1 MRRPKFL
8 AILLFILTL
17 VLATCT
23 GTNPDLPTPS
33 AVDDGVLKIWWS
45 RGHYREEDEALEEI
59 IARWQSDRQERGEPA
74 VEVELSF
81 YSIEDIL
88 GKSISAVETGNPP
101 DILFSNQTDLIL
113 GEGWAA
119 DGILADVSDVI
130 EPVKDLYSDSALKAA
145 YFYNNVTKQGSY
157 YGVPIYQQTHHLHY
171 WRDLLGEVGLSE
183 KDIPQDWNGFWEFW
197 KEAGDALRDRY
208 GEDFYAMGFPM
219 SVTSVDTFF
228 TFEQILEAYDVEI
241 VGQGSRLSNNERGKL
256 LLDRPDI
263 RSKAIAALEWYVSLY
278 RDGYVPP
285 DAIKWL
291 AVDNNVNFLN
301 RRVSIVA
308 NPSLSIPGSQRE
320 DEDIYRDRMAS
331 IELPNEPDGEA
342 PTYLVT
348 VKQVVVFA
356 GSNNQKAAKDFLSYL
371 VQPDRL
377 GFYVKGSLGR
387 WFPVMP
393 QLWSDSFWN
402 DESDPHIS
410 VAIAQFREGKT
421 RPFYQSFNPAY
432 SQVLEENVWGKA
444 IGRVI
449 VDGLSPT
456 EATDEAIAKIKEIF
470 AEWENSKSIDF
481 LQK

>member
-23 GTNPDLPTPS
+23 GTNPDLPAPS
-33 AVDDGVLKIWWS
+33 LSDSGALRIWWS
-45 RGHYREEDEALEEI
+45 RGHYPEEDEALEEI
-59 IARWQSDRQERGEPA
+59 IAGWQSDREERGEPA
-74 VEVELSF
+74 LEVELSF

-88 GKSISAVETGNPP
+88 GKTKSAVEAGNPP
-101 DILFSNQTDLIL
+101 DLLFSSQTDLIL
-113 GEGWAA
+113 GESWAA

-157 YGVPIYQQTHHLHY
+157 YAVPIYQQAHYLHY
-171 WRDLLGEVGLSE
+171 WRDLLAEVGFSE
-183 KDIPQDWNGFWEFW
+183 KDIPKDWNGFWEFW
-197 KEAGDALRDRY
+197 QEAADALRDRY

-219 SVTSVDTFF
+219 SVASVDTYF

-241 VGQGSRLSNNERGKL
+241 VGQASGLSNHRSGKL
-256 LLDRPDI
+256 LLDRPAI
-263 RSKAIAALEWYVSLY
+263 RQKAIAALEWYVSLY
-278 RDGYVPP
+278 QNGYVPP

-291 AVDNNVNFLN
+291 AADNNVTFLN
-301 RRVSIVA
+301 RKVLIAA

-320 DEDIYRDRMAS
+320 DEDIYRNKMAT
-331 IELPNEPDGEA
+331 IELPNEPDGE
-342 PTYLVT
+342 PPKYLVT
-348 VKQVVVFA
+348 VKTIVAFA
-356 GSNNQKAAKDFLSYL
+356 ASKNQEAAKDFLSYL
-371 VQPDRL
+371 VEPERL

-393 QLWSDSFWN
+393 ELLADSFWQ
-402 DESDPHIS
+402 DKSDPHIS
-410 VAIAQFREGKT
+410 VATEQFLEGKT

-432 SQVLEENVWGKA
+432 SRVSEENVWGKA
-444 IGRVI
+444 MSRVI

-456 EATDEAIAKIKEIF
+456 EATDEAIGRIKEIF
-470 AEWENSKSIDF
+470 ADWPSSE
-481 LQK
+481 